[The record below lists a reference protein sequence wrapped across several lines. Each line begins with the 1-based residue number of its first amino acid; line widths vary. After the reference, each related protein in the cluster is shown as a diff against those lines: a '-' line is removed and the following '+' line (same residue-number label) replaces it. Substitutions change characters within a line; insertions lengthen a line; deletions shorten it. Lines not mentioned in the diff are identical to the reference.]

1 MGAAAPG
8 VLSDGLLILV
18 PARAG
23 SKGLPGKN
31 VRPLG
36 GLPLLA
42 WTARAIA
49 AAAVPARAVLST
61 DDPAIAEVGRAHGL
75 EAPFLRPPELATDA
89 AGMLD
94 VVDHAVGWL
103 EAHAGFGATA
113 VMLLQPTCPFRKA
126 ERLRQAVDLLARPGT
141 EGVIGVRRI
150 ERSLSVMYREDAS
163 GCLDPLAAWDDRT
176 RRQDVRPLLTP
187 NGTLYLV
194 TRQALAT
201 HRRLFPP
208 RLRPLATDA
217 VEGIDIDTP
226 EDWALAEAVVAAGL
240 AKP

>member
-1 MGAAAPG
+1 MGAAAP
-8 VLSDGLLILV
+8 GLLILV
-18 PARAG
+18 PARGG

-31 VRPLG
+31 TRPLG

-49 AAAVPARAVLST
+49 ASGVAARAVLST
-61 DDPAIAEVGRAHGL
+61 DDPGIAEVGRAHGL
-75 EAPFLRPPELATDA
+75 EAPFLRPAALATDT
-89 AGMLD
+89 AGSFE
-94 VVDHAVGWL
+94 VVEHAVDWL
-103 EAHAGFGATA
+103 AREAGYRPSA
-113 VMLLQPTCPFRKA
+113 VMLLQPTCPFRRP
-126 ERLRQAVDLLARPGT
+126 ERLRQAIELLGRPDT

-150 ERSLSVMYREDAS
+150 DRSLSVMYREDEGGA
-163 GCLDPLAAWDDRT
+163 LEPLAPWDDRI

-187 NGTLYLV
+187 SGTLYLV
-194 TRQALAT
+194 TAEALAR

-208 RLRPLATDA
+208 RLRPLPTDA
-217 VEGIDIDTP
+217 VEAIDIDTA

>member
-1 MGAAAPG
+1 MGAAAP
-8 VLSDGLLILV
+8 GLLILV
-18 PARAG
+18 PARGG

-31 VRPLG
+31 TRLLG

-49 AAAVPARAVLST
+49 ASGISARAVLST
-61 DDPAIAEVGRAHGL
+61 DDPGIAEVGRAHGL
-75 EAPFLRPPELATDA
+75 ETPFLRPAALATDTA
-89 AGMLD
+89 AMLD
-94 VVDHAVGWL
+94 VVDHALGWL
-103 EAHAGFGATA
+103 ESRESFHPAAI
-113 VMLLQPTCPFRKA
+113 MLLQPTSPFRRP
-126 ERLRQAVDLLARPGT
+126 ERLRQALELLSRPET
-141 EGVIGVRRI
+141 DGVIGVRRI
-150 ERSLSVMYREDAS
+150 DRSLSVMYREDPT
-163 GCLDPLAAWDDRT
+163 GCLDPLAPWDDRT

-194 TRQALAT
+194 TTLALAA

-208 RLRPLATDA
+208 RLRPLPTDA
-217 VEGIDIDTP
+217 VEAIDIDTA

>member
-1 MGAAAPG
+1 VGAAAP
-8 VLSDGLLILV
+8 GLLILV
-18 PARAG
+18 PARGG

-31 VRPLG
+31 TRPLG

-49 AAAVPARAVLST
+49 ASGVAARAVLST

-75 EAPFLRPPELATDA
+75 EAPFLRPAVLATDA
-89 AGMLD
+89 AGSFE
-94 VVDHAVGWL
+94 VVEHAVDWL
-103 EAHAGFGATA
+103 AREAGYHPSA
-113 VMLLQPTCPFRKA
+113 VMLLQPTCPFRRP
-126 ERLRQAVDLLARPGT
+126 ERVRQAMELLGKPDT

-150 ERSLSVMYREDAS
+150 DRSLSVMYREDEGGA
-163 GCLDPLAAWDDRT
+163 LEPLAPWDDRI

-187 NGTLYLV
+187 SGTLYLV
-194 TRQALAT
+194 TAEALAR

-208 RLRPLATDA
+208 RLRPLLTDA
-217 VEGIDIDTP
+217 VEAVDIDTA

-240 AKP
+240 ARP

>member
-1 MGAAAPG
+1 MGAPAP
-8 VLSDGLLILV
+8 GLLILV
-18 PARAG
+18 PARGG

-31 VRPLG
+31 IRLLG

-42 WTARAIA
+42 WTAQAIA
-49 AAAVPARAVLST
+49 AAGVAARTVLTT
-61 DDPAIAEVGRAHGL
+61 DDAAIAEVGRAHGL

-89 AGMLD
+89 AGMLE
-94 VVDHAVGWL
+94 VVEHAVGWL
-103 EAHAGFGATA
+103 EANAEFSATA
-113 VMLLQPTCPFRKA
+113 VMLLQPTCPFRKP
-126 ERLRQAVDLLARPGT
+126 ERLRQALDLLARPHT

-150 ERSLSVMYREDAS
+150 ERSLSVMYREDDR
-163 GCLDPLAAWDDRT
+163 GLLDPLAPWDDRT

-194 TRQALAT
+194 TRQALT
-201 HRRLFPP
+201 EHHRLFPP
-208 RLRPLATDA
+208 RLRPLPTDA

>member
-1 MGAAAPG
+1 MGAAAP
-8 VLSDGLLILV
+8 GLLILV
-18 PARAG
+18 PARSG

-49 AAAVPARAVLST
+49 ASGVAARAVLST

-75 EAPFLRPPELATDA
+75 EVPFLRPPALATDT
-89 AGMLD
+89 AGSFE
-94 VVDHAVGWL
+94 VVDHAVEWL
-103 EAHAGFGATA
+103 AREDGYRPGA
-113 VMLLQPTCPFRKA
+113 VMLLQPTCPFRRA
-126 ERLRQAVDLLARPGT
+126 ERIGQALALLARPDT
-141 EGVIGVRRI
+141 EGVVGVRRI
-150 ERSLSVMYREDAS
+150 DRSLSVMYRERADGA
-163 GCLDPLAAWDDRT
+163 LEPLAGWDERI

-187 NGTLYLV
+187 SGTLYLI
-194 TRQALAT
+194 TAAALVA

-208 RLRPLATDA
+208 RLRALPTDE
-217 VEGIDIDTP
+217 VENIDIDTP
-226 EDWALAEAVVAAGL
+226 ADWELAEAVVAAGL

>member
-1 MGAAAPG
+1 MEAPA
-8 VLSDGLLILV
+8 SGLLILV

-36 GLPLLA
+36 GVPLLA

-49 AAAVPARAVLST
+49 ASGIGARAVLTT
-61 DDPAIAEVGRAHGL
+61 DDPEIAAIGRSYGL
-75 EAPFLRPPELATDA
+75 EAPFLRPAELATDA
-89 AGMLD
+89 AAMVD
-94 VVDHAVGWL
+94 VVEHAVSWM
-103 EAHAGFGATA
+103 EARGELSASA
-113 VMLLQPTCPFRKA
+113 VMLLQPTCPFRRP
-126 ERLRQAVDLLARPGT
+126 ERLGQALDLLGRPGT
-141 EGVIGVRRI
+141 DGVVGVTGI
-150 ERSLSVMYREDAS
+150 ERSLSVIYRQGPDGMIE
-163 GCLDPLAAWDDRT
+163 PLAPWDERT
-176 RRQDVRPLLTP
+176 RRQDVRPLFTP

-194 TRQALAT
+194 TRESLAR

-208 RLRPLATDA
+208 RLRPLQTHHI
-217 VEGIDIDTP
+217 EGIDIDTP

>member
-1 MGAAAPG
+1 VDAAA
-8 VLSDGLLILV
+8 SGLLILV
-18 PARAG
+18 PARGG

-31 VRPLG
+31 TRLLG

-49 AAAVPARAVLST
+49 ASGVPARAVLST
-61 DDPAIAEVGRAHGL
+61 DDPAIAEIGRAHGL
-75 EAPFLRPPELATDA
+75 EVPFLRPAALATDT
-89 AGMLD
+89 AGMLE
-94 VVDHAVGWL
+94 VVDHAVAWL
-103 EAHAGFGATA
+103 ETNQRFSAALI
-113 VMLLQPTCPFRKA
+113 MLLQPTCPFRKP
-126 ERLRQAVDLLARPGT
+126 ERLRQAVELLGRPDT

-150 ERSLSVMYREDAS
+150 DRSLSVMYREDAS
-163 GCLDPLAAWDDRT
+163 GWLEPLAPWEDRT

-194 TRQALAT
+194 TRGALSA

-208 RLRPLATDA
+208 RLRPLATDTI
-217 VEGIDIDTP
+217 EGIDIDTP
-226 EDWALAEAVVAAGL
+226 EDWALAEAVVASRL